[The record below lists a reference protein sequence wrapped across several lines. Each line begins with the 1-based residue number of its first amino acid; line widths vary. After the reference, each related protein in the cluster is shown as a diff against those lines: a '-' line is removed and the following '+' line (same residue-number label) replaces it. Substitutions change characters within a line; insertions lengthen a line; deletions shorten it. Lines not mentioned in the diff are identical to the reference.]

1 MHEFILKPANLVIV
15 RHAKSLRNAGK
26 AGVFYTKEERAAI
39 GPVVNQH
46 IPLTDEGHVQA
57 VAAGKQLAKKFKSFD
72 MIFHSGY
79 KRTVETMNGII
90 TGFTANIPKTKTVPK
105 PLILQDIAIRER
117 DAGYAYHM
125 TKEEV
130 LEHFPFN
137 QSVWDL
143 KDPFFTRPVGGESMA
158 DVVARLDTFFTRLS
172 TICEGQSILLIS
184 HGRAIN
190 AMRFLL
196 EGMSVAD
203 MDELP
208 PDPENASYI
217 AYKYSSV
224 KQRLVRNSKAEVPL
238 VVK

>member
-1 MHEFILKPANLVIV
+1 MHQFLLRPAHLVII
-15 RHAKSLRNAGK
+15 RHAESVRNAGK
-26 AGVFYTKEERAAI
+26 AGVFYTEEERSNI

-46 IPLTDEGHVQA
+46 ITLTEQGHLQA
-57 VAAGKQLAKKFKSFD
+57 VTAGKLLAKKFKRFD

-79 KRTVETMNGII
+79 QRTIETMNGII
-90 TGFTANIPKTKTVPK
+90 SGYSEVTTHRTDTVAQ
-105 PLILQDIAIRER
+105 PLIFQDIAIRER

-125 TKEEV
+125 TEKEVHEY
-130 LEHFPFN
+130 FPWN

-172 TICEGQSILLIS
+172 LICEGQNVLLVS

-196 EGMSVAD
+196 EGMNVAE
-203 MDELP
+203 MDTLP

-217 AYKYSSV
+217 AYKFDTT
-224 KQRLVRNSKAEVPL
+224 KQVLVRNHQAEQL
-238 VVK
+238 VTR